1 MNLLQLIVIAG
12 IAAAGAVNVVRAVVP
27 TLWLLVKPFSCDLC
41 MSWWSSLA
49 VTIAYATVSPVTVLE
64 AAIAVLGGTALS
76 LILVK
81 LVGVLSESR
90 IDSQVADLAVS
101 ADTGTAEEESS
112 HVR

>member
-1 MNLLQLIVIAG
+1 MNLLQLILIAG

-49 VTIAYATVSPVTVLE
+49 LASAVALASPLTVLDWGL
-64 AAIAVLGGTALS
+64 ATLGGTSLS

-90 IDSQVADLAVS
+90 IDSQVADLAIS